1 MLCFPSPFSSKGGSH
16 ASFVDRGLT
25 TGIPTGCSRP
35 PYLNRSSYRSLSPI
49 ASWKGSASEPYVK
62 LPPHTAPLRIG
73 NFRWLYER
81 KFEEVF
87 PRVFNMAVLV
97 LEFKIVLYTNTQG
110 FRFDVVYFHVL
121 AFPEHLFF
129 GNVCL
134 LFEP

>member
-1 MLCFPSPFSSKGGSH
+1 MLFRWI
-16 ASFVDRGLT
+16 AVLLL
-25 TGIPTGCSRP
+25 GIPTGNP
-35 PYLNRSSYRSLSPI
+35 TAALPKPI
-49 ASWKGSASEPYVK
+49 IISVPKLPHYWNGSASKPYVK